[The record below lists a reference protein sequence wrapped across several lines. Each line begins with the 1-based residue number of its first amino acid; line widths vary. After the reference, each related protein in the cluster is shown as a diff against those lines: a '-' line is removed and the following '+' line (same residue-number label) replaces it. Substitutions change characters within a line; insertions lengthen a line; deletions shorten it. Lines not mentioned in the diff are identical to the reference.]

1 MGCLYYGVIHISK
14 LCVTDH
20 YPKNRMDKR
29 RLKEE
34 FLITEVFSGL
44 TNLNN
49 GFDSPSIHYFSSEE
63 FEIILNRI
71 KDLKLGVFGIEP
83 WFNGEYYDVFT
94 NEEYEKS
101 PDDAEWYFTAFNEFK
116 NKQLDL
122 VYSATY
128 YVPFLD
134 DVR

>member
-1 MGCLYYGVIHISK
+1 
-14 LCVTDH
+14 
-20 YPKNRMDKR
+20 MDKR
-29 RLKEE
+29 NLKEE
-34 FLITEVFSGL
+34 FLIANIFKEL
-44 TNLNN
+44 TNVND
-49 GFDSPSIHYFSSEE
+49 GFDTPTIQYFSSAD